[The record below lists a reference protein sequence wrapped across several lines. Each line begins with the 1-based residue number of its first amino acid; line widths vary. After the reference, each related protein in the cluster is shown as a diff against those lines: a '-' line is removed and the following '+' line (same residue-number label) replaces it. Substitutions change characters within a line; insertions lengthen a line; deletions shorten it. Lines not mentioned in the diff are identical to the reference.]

1 MFANKKI
8 KIKELNKYKVDNR
21 LVLTTTNQNLNTV
34 LLALNN

>member
-8 KIKELNKYKVDNR
+8 KIKELNKCKVDNR